1 MGGSAIKTLCSYVT
15 IIIIYLQKFK
25 NFFLS
30 NKNVSPKM
38 NGKFIFEEL
47 SMQNTK

>member
-1 MGGSAIKTLCSYVT
+1 MGGSAIKNLMFLCYT
-15 IIIIYLQKFK
+15 YNNLPPKIQ

>member
-1 MGGSAIKTLCSYVT
+1 MGGSAIKNLMFLFAL
-15 IIIIYLQKFK
+15 IIIYLQKVR

-38 NGKFIFEEL
+38 NGKFIFEEH

>member
-1 MGGSAIKTLCSYVT
+1 MHTKTKQTSKWVEMQLKPYVPR
-15 IIIIYLQKFK
+15 II
-25 NFFLS
+25 FLN